1 MDMSAQLQ
9 FLAAQQNAQSG
20 MSNSQA
26 LAKAKREFIGRDV
39 GLGNIDL
46 NDRPQVA
53 NPDGS
58 VSTVYSMTFGPE
70 EDGKYVLVPGV
81 RPGLDRQMDYDEA
94 YDWYKKTGQ
103 HLGRF
108 GSSHEVDKYAEALHQ
123 SQARIYPNE

>member
-26 LAKAKREFIGRDV
+26 LAKAKREFVGRDV

-46 NDRPQVA
+46 NDRPSVL

-58 VSTVYSMTFGPE
+58 KSSVYSMTFGPE
-70 EDGKYVLVPGV
+70 QDGKWVLVPGV
-81 RPGLDRQMDYDEA
+81 RHGLDRQMTWDEA
-94 YDWYKKTGQ
+94 YDWYTKSGQ
-103 HLGRF
+103 HLGKF
-108 GSSHEVDKYAEALHQ
+108 NSQEEANAYAESLHR
-123 SQARIYPNE
+123 SQARIYPEK